1 MYALDETDQE
11 YWVYRLMID
20 AAFQRRGYGR
30 SALSLV
36 IERIAKLGRKVLY
49 ISFEPENRG
58 AELLYNL
65 GCVPDGRRDGS
76 EVIPP
81 EFAAKRGL
89 KQRKFPDPPFLSFSA
104 DKNKACV
111 FGQKNEHIT
120 IGRIRIRCA
129 RFNMLQVSA
138 ALPDP
143 LRFTTGFVKRVFIKY
158 CRATIRKV

>member
-58 AELLYNL
+58 AELLYKSL
-65 GCVPDGRRDGS
+65 GFVPDGRMDGS
-76 EVIPP
+76 EVIYRLNLQQ
-81 EFAAKRGL
+81 K
-89 KQRKFPDPPFLSFSA
+89 A
-104 DKNKACV
+104 D
-111 FGQKNEHIT
+111 
-120 IGRIRIRCA
+120 
-129 RFNMLQVSA
+129 
-138 ALPDP
+138 
-143 LRFTTGFVKRVFIKY
+143 
-158 CRATIRKV
+158 